1 MSPGRRSRRDG
12 SGDEF
17 DYRSWAQGGFHLYD
31 QDDDSDYDNREDSPE
46 FEVSNP
52 SKQVLDEP
60 GGDQP
65 PDIGEQ
71 GGSVMVEGDLEDPA
85 DYASSDIPN
94 RFDISGYRN
103 GLFGGPGAD
112 LFGEPGMAVG
122 GRPPSISTRS
132 SAAAASSAGGNRGG
146 SMPPNPGPP
155 SNSGHRAPEPAP
167 RTGSTPRPVQD
178 SGPGTGWHQPISS
191 QLPPPDPV
199 TETGSLVRPYTR
211 TGGRTRPD
219 YDLAIEGLVSTSDSG
234 WEMEEAL
241 LPEHRAIC
249 SLCMDTK
256 SVAEVAANLRLPL
269 GVVRVLI
276 GDMAG
281 MGLVVIHSS
290 DAIVGD
296 RPSMEFLERVL
307 SGLRRL

>member
-1 MSPGRRSRRDG
+1 
-12 SGDEF
+12 
-17 DYRSWAQGGFHLYD
+17 
-31 QDDDSDYDNREDSPE
+31 
-46 FEVSNP
+46 
-52 SKQVLDEP
+52 
-60 GGDQP
+60 
-65 PDIGEQ
+65 
-71 GGSVMVEGDLEDPA
+71 MVEGDLEDPA

-122 GRPPSISTRS
+122 GRPTSISTRS
-132 SAAAASSAGGNRGG
+132 SAAAAASAGGNRGG

-155 SNSGHRAPEPAP
+155 SNPGHRSGEPA
-167 RTGSTPRPVQD
+167 RTGGTPRAAAD
-178 SGPGTGWHQPISS
+178 SGTGWHQQLAS

-256 SVAEVAANLRLPL
+256 SVAEVAAHLRLPL

>member
-1 MSPGRRSRRDG
+1 
-12 SGDEF
+12 
-17 DYRSWAQGGFHLYD
+17 
-31 QDDDSDYDNREDSPE
+31 
-46 FEVSNP
+46 
-52 SKQVLDEP
+52 
-60 GGDQP
+60 
-65 PDIGEQ
+65 
-71 GGSVMVEGDLEDPA
+71 
-85 DYASSDIPN
+85 
-94 RFDISGYRN
+94 
-103 GLFGGPGAD
+103 
-112 LFGEPGMAVG
+112 
-122 GRPPSISTRS
+122 
-132 SAAAASSAGGNRGG
+132 
-146 SMPPNPGPP
+146 MPPNPGPP
-155 SNSGHRAPEPAP
+155 SNPGYRGGEPP
-167 RTGSTPRPVQD
+167 RTGGMPRQD
-178 SGPGTGWHQPISS
+178 AGSSGSMNTGWHQPVSS

-211 TGGRTRPD
+211 TGGRTRPV

-256 SVAEVAANLRLPL
+256 SVAEVAAHLRLPL

>member
-1 MSPGRRSRRDG
+1 
-12 SGDEF
+12 
-17 DYRSWAQGGFHLYD
+17 
-31 QDDDSDYDNREDSPE
+31 
-46 FEVSNP
+46 
-52 SKQVLDEP
+52 
-60 GGDQP
+60 
-65 PDIGEQ
+65 
-71 GGSVMVEGDLEDPA
+71 MVEGDLEDPA

-112 LFGEPGMAVG
+112 LFGEPGMAVS
-122 GRPPSISTRS
+122 GRAGSGSSLGARS
-132 SAAAASSAGGNRGG
+132 SASSAGSSRGG
-146 SMPPNPGPP
+146 GSVPPNPGPP
-155 SNSGHRAPEPAP
+155 SDSGRPAAGHRAFDP
-167 RTGSTPRPVQD
+167 GSRAGAGRPIPD
-178 SGPGTGWHQPISS
+178 PGPSTSTAGWSRPKLPS

-256 SVAEVAANLRLPL
+256 SVAEVAAHLRLPL